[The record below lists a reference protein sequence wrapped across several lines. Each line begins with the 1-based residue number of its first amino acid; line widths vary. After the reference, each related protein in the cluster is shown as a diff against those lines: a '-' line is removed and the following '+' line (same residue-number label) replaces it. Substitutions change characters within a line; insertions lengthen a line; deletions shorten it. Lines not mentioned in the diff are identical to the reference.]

1 MVYSGK
7 PSWFSFSSEQRK
19 ERKARKALSHCSDTT
34 TSPTLQRTRGFEP
47 SSDLPPPY
55 SEASIVEVPRIE
67 ISTPEPD
74 ESQYAFLRGFD
85 TIFLVDDSSSMQGD
99 RWKEASKAI
108 AAIAPICTQYDS
120 DGIDIYFLNH
130 RKRSVSSAK
139 LNSRHNCNPH
149 HRANSNYYSNWSQP
163 PYNLRADGYQNIT
176 TARRVEQIFRDVQ
189 PKGGTM
195 VATRLSDILEPYLE
209 RVEAMQAAKK
219 ARGFIDPD
227 VVVKPINIIT
237 ITDGEFT
244 DDAEGIILKTARK
257 LDGPTCDA
265 IPWQVGIQFFQ
276 IGNDRRARDFLEQ
289 LDDDLSRQGQEMHLR
304 DIVDTVPWKRDG
316 VVLNGDG
323 ILKTVLGAVNK
334 RLDRQIV

>member
-1 MVYSGK
+1 M
-7 PSWFSFSSEQRK
+7 Q
-19 ERKARKALSHCSDTT
+19 T
-34 TSPTLQRTRGFEP
+34 
-47 SSDLPPPY
+47 
-55 SEASIVEVPRIE
+55 VEIPRID
-67 ISTPEPD
+67 ISTPEPE
-74 ESQYAFLRGFD
+74 ESQYAFLGDFD
-85 TIFLVDDSSSMQGD
+85 TVFLVDDSSSMQGD
-99 RWKEASKAI
+99 RWREASKAI

-130 RKRSVSSAK
+130 RKRSAS
-139 LNSRHNCNPH
+139 
-149 HRANSNYYSNWSQP
+149 NSNYSHYRANNDRYSNWSQP
-163 PYNLRADGYQNIT
+163 PYDLRTDGYQNVT

-189 PKGGTM
+189 PKGSTM
-195 VATRLSDILEPYLE
+195 VATRLGDILEPYMQ
-209 RVEAMQAAKK
+209 RVEAMHAAKK
-219 ARGFIDPD
+219 ARGSVDPD

-276 IGNDRRARDFLEQ
+276 IGNDPRARDFLEQ
-289 LDDDLSRQGQEMHLR
+289 LDDDLSKQGQELHLR

-316 VVLNGDG
+316 VSLSGDG

-334 RLDRQIV
+334 RLDRQYV